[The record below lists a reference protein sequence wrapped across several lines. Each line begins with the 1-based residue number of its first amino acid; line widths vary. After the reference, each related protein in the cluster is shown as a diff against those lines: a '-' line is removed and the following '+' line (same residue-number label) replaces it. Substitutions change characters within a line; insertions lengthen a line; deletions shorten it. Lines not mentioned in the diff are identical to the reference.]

1 MFKNPLLLIALAM
14 TLGVATWGIVDPA
27 GLSSFAQAYVYL
39 QFTSRAWFIMLV
51 ASLTTFTAFGLAIS
65 RFGAIRLGDDDA
77 RPEFSTVSWITM
89 LFAAGMGVGLLFYG
103 TMEPLTHFQLARDY
117 TSDTGEAARWAL
129 FITLFNWGFHAWS
142 IYALTGLAIAYF
154 AYRKHRPTVLSA
166 PIRHAFPNERWS
178 RPLSWVTDLLAIYAI
193 AIGLAG
199 SVAIGIFQVQ
209 DGVESLFGLSD
220 TGSLGQIVIL
230 VVLTVA
236 FLLPLTVDLSSGMA
250 RLSNMAMALAG
261 GLLVFLLLAGP
272 THYLMNG
279 IVDALGS
286 YLSGIVRQSFATFP
300 FFGPEAT
307 EWFHSWTLNY
317 MVWWIAWA
325 PFVGVFV
332 ARISRGRTIREFI
345 VGVVIVPSLF
355 SLIWFGVFGGIG
367 FYGALETD
375 LPIMQV
381 VADSPEAT
389 TFFVL
394 ETLPGTTI
402 TGGATIAAAFL
413 FLVTSVVSA
422 AFVLAMFST
431 NGNENPATRIKLTW
445 GVILA
450 ALSLAMLLS
459 GDLGVVRNIIAFGA
473 IAFVFIM
480 PIIVVSLLRTLRR
493 EEPK

>member
-14 TLGVATWGIVDPA
+14 TLGVATWGILDSA
-27 GLSSFAQAYVYL
+27 GLSAFAEAYVYQ

-51 ASLTTFTAFGLAIS
+51 ASLTTLTAFGLAIS
-65 RFGAIRLGDDDA
+65 SYGSVRLGDDDS
-77 RPEFSTVSWITM
+77 RPEFSTISWITM

-103 TMEPLTHFQLARDY
+103 TMEPLSHFQVALDY
-117 TSDTGEAARWAL
+117 AGDSGEAARWAL

-154 AYRKHRPTVLSA
+154 AYRKGRPAVLSA
-166 PIRHAFPNERWS
+166 PIQHAFAKRRWS
-178 RPLSWVTDLLAIYAI
+178 GFLSWVTDLLAIYAI

-209 DGVESLFGLSD
+209 DGVESLLGLADSGWVGRI
-220 TGSLGQIVIL
+220 TIF
-230 VVLTVA
+230 VVLTLA
-236 FLLPLTVDLSSGMA
+236 FLLPLTVDLSAGMA
-250 RLSNMAMALAG
+250 KLSNMAMALAG
-261 GLLVFLLLAGP
+261 FLLVFLLLVGP

-279 IVDALGS
+279 IVDALGT

-307 EWFHSWTLNY
+307 GWFHDWTLNY

-332 ARISRGRTIREFI
+332 ARISRGRTVREFI
-345 VGVVIVPSLF
+345 IGVVIVPSLF
-355 SLIWFGVFGGIG
+355 SLVWFGVFGGIG
-367 FYGALETD
+367 FHSLLRSD

-381 VADSPEAT
+381 VSERPEAT

-394 ETLPGTTI
+394 ETLPGAAI
-402 TGGATIAAAFL
+402 TGSAVVAAAFL

-431 NGNENPATRIKLTW
+431 GGDENPATRIKITW
-445 GVILA
+445 GAILA
-450 ALSLAMLLS
+450 VLSLAMLMS
-459 GDLGVVRNIIAFGA
+459 GDLGAVRNIIAFGA

-480 PIIVVSLLRTLRR
+480 PIIIVALLRTLHR
-493 EEPK
+493 EEPR